1 FDSLGFLVLN
11 GFMPCGKSNCDC
23 TEKILNDVKDR
34 IPAYRPVSINA
45 KHFQNAGS
53 NLTQELAFGLA
64 MGVQYLDSLT
74 EAGMKIDEVAPR
86 MQFNF
91 AAGSNYF
98 MEIAKL
104 RAARMLWS
112 KIVESYKPE
121 KKESAKM
128 HAHVETATWNMTVYD
143 PYVNMLRA
151 TTEAMSAALGGA
163 ESINVLP
170 SNIAYED
177 PTKFS
182 ERMARNIQLILK
194 EESHFDKVQD
204 PAAGSYYIET
214 LTEKIAE
221 KAWKIFLEIEDAGG
235 FKQAFKNNLIQSKID
250 DTIAARKK
258 KMALRKEVLVGT
270 TQYPNS
276 DEQMDEDI
284 DINRLFKS
292 QKKDTGNGRPL
303 RIFRIAEEFEAM
315 RLKTDNSKTTPK
327 VFMLTVG
334 NPAMRSARS
343 QFAANFFA
351 VAGFDII
358 NNIGFDT
365 VEEGYKAAK
374 KAGASIIVLCS
385 SDKEYEEF
393 GKELAKLDNGKT
405 MLVVAGNPDCKD
417 NLKEAGI
424 DRFVHVKSDILA
436 TLSEIQTEL
445 GI

>member
-1 FDSLGFLVLN
+1 
-11 GFMPCGKSNCDC
+11 
-23 TEKILNDVKDR
+23 
-34 IPAYRPVSINA
+34 
-45 KHFQNAGS
+45 
-53 NLTQELAFGLA
+53 
-64 MGVQYLDSLT
+64 
-74 EAGMKIDEVAPR
+74 
-86 MQFNF
+86 
-91 AAGSNYF
+91 
-98 MEIAKL
+98 
-104 RAARMLWS
+104 
-112 KIVESYKPE
+112 
-121 KKESAKM
+121 M